1 MTPRTGRPIKGEEP
15 RDQNLVIRMT
25 KSEKEFLN
33 ACSEKAQLTKTDT
46 IMEGLRLLSEE
57 LDK

>member
-15 RDQNLVIRMT
+15 RDQSIHIRIT
-25 KSEKEFLN
+25 KTEKELLEE
-33 ACSEKAQLTKTDT
+33 CAQKTQMT
-46 IMEGLRLLSEE
+46 ITNTFIKGLRLLSEE